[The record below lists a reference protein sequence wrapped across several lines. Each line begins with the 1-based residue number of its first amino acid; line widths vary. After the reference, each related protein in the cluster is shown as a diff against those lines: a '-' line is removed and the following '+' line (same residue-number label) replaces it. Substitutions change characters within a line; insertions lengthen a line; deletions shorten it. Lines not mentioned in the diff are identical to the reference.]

1 MILDWIDFADI
12 ESARNT
18 LIKKDH
24 IIDEKAVEV
33 KKTKP
38 KELIENHHPAGV
50 FSKKK
55 STPIN
60 DIEGWH
66 NALERRAAG
75 KRNLQFYP
83 MIILLHKEA
92 RLTSPDDEQ
101 SPI

>member
-1 MILDWIDFADI
+1 LPQCSTNWKNRTQPPDVKVLCSIFP
-12 ESARNT
+12 
-18 LIKKDH
+18 KDGLNDQ
-24 IIDEKAVEV
+24 IG
-33 KKTKP
+33 
-38 KELIENHHPAGV
+38 HHPAGV